1 MPGKDRFAD
10 FGQYQTAKT
19 TFVLPWVRSGGWRSF
34 PKDSRMSVLKST
46 MPYLFPVLPVPAC
59 ISDCRPDTP
68 ANKSSCSTSGS
79 CLSFRRSS
87 RLSWRKVIVF
97 PLSISLSFPLRL
109 FLPESLEFSIA
120 RLVFPLPRLSVI
132 LAYFEMNFYK
142 FRLKSSYLRVFKKHF
157 TICYVQWMTAT
168 LNKEDD
174 VATLNSM

>member
-1 MPGKDRFAD
+1 
-10 FGQYQTAKT
+10 
-19 TFVLPWVRSGGWRSF
+19 
-34 PKDSRMSVLKST
+34 MSVSKST

-68 ANKSSCSTSGS
+68 ANKSSCSTSSGS

-87 RLSWRKVIVF
+87 RLSWRKVIVSL
-97 PLSISLSFPLRL
+97 LSVSLSFPLRL

-120 RLVFPLPRLSVI
+120 RLVVPLPRLPVI
-132 LAYFEMNFYK
+132 LTYFQTKFYK
-142 FRLKSSYLRVFKKHF
+142 FRLKSSCLRVFKKRL
-157 TICYVQWMTAT
+157 TICNVQWMAAT